1 MKKIAAFLAERVPTG
16 QISVRR
22 RPPRVPTTGS
32 WKRGPRKK
40 GLKLAP
46 LHNSRFIATIRK
58 MRKQGIAVV
67 MRLSALAAQRNA
79 MRQISRSMSSIPRP
93 TWDKSLEELDPEIFG
108 LIRVSL

>member
-1 MKKIAAFLAERVPTG
+1 
-16 QISVRR
+16 
-22 RPPRVPTTGS
+22 
-32 WKRGPRKK
+32 
-40 GLKLAP
+40 
-46 LHNSRFIATIRK
+46 